1 MRIKAVICARTFRQS
16 LLLSSALMSLAAMPA
31 YAQEKPKSDEQ
42 SGVILNPI
50 VITSAPQSTPF
61 KVVTDPKAPR
71 QPVPASDGADY
82 LKTIPGFS
90 TIRNGG
96 TNGDLVFRGMF
107 GSRINIRT
115 DGGVIL
121 GACGGRMDNPTSYIS
136 PESYDRMSV
145 IKGPQTVQWGPAGSA
160 ATVLFERDPQ
170 HFDKLTLKGDS
181 SILFGSN
188 GRFDARV
195 DATVGDKPGYIR
207 MMANKSHANDYKDGD
222 GNRVPSKWDKWNTD
236 LYLGLTPDA
245 DTVLEISGGLGDGEA
260 RYAGR
265 AMDGSQFERQSF
277 GLKFSK
283 SNVSDYLEKIEAQ
296 LYYNYADHIMD
307 NFRLR
312 PPQKMPMESEV
323 DRRSMGGRV
332 STTWNFDEHTL
343 VAGLDFQTDTHRNK
357 EKVNM
362 QLTDNWLKDAQFANY
377 GVFGEWTWNFADNQ
391 RLVAGGRIDRASVE
405 DDRASSLTYGDKRNQ
420 AAFSGFI
427 RHEQDWSSLP
437 VNSYIGLGY
446 VNRFPDYWEL
456 FSPKG
461 VTGSALNAFEGIES
475 EKTVQVDLGA
485 QYSEGD
491 TDIWASGYLGVIND
505 FILFDYSNPGGSV
518 ATNVNARIMGAELGV
533 SRQFANYWKAEAS
546 IAYAW
551 GQNTTYD
558 EPLPQIPPLEGRL
571 GLTYERDNWS
581 VGALWRLVAAQ
592 TRIAENMGNVV
603 GKDFDKSA
611 GFGVFSVNGTYRF
624 NESVRL
630 SLGVDN
636 LFNKEYTEHLNRDG
650 DAGFGFSSN
659 YQLREPGRTFWAKT
673 DFKF

>member
-1 MRIKAVICARTFRQS
+1 MRIKAVIRARTFRQS

-42 SGVILNPI
+42 SGVILNRI

-71 QPVPASDGADY
+71 QPVPASGGADY

-107 GSRINIRT
+107 GSRVNIRT

-207 MMANKSHANDYKDGD
+207 MMANKSRANDYKDGD

-332 STTWNFDEHTL
+332 STTWNFDEHRL
-343 VAGLDFQTDTHRNK
+343 VAGLDFQTDTHRGK

-362 QLTDNWLKDAQFANY
+362 PLTDNWLKDAQFANY

-475 EKTVQVDLGA
+475 EKTVQVDFGA

-491 TDIWASGYLGVIND
+491 TDIWASGYFGVIND

>member
-1 MRIKAVICARTFRQS
+1 M
-16 LLLSSALMSLAAMPA
+16 
-31 YAQEKPKSDEQ
+31 
-42 SGVILNPI
+42 
-50 VITSAPQSTPF
+50 
-61 KVVTDPKAPR
+61 
-71 QPVPASDGADY
+71 
-82 LKTIPGFS
+82 
-90 TIRNGG
+90 
-96 TNGDLVFRGMF
+96 
-107 GSRINIRT
+107 
-115 DGGVIL
+115 
-121 GACGGRMDNPTSYIS
+121 
-136 PESYDRMSV
+136 
-145 IKGPQTVQWGPAGSA
+145 
-160 ATVLFERDPQ
+160 
-170 HFDKLTLKGDS
+170 
-181 SILFGSN
+181 
-188 GRFDARV
+188 
-195 DATVGDKPGYIR
+195 
-207 MMANKSHANDYKDGD
+207 
-222 GNRVPSKWDKWNTD
+222 
-236 LYLGLTPDA
+236 
-245 DTVLEISGGLGDGEA
+245 
-260 RYAGR
+260 
-265 AMDGSQFERQSF
+265 
-277 GLKFSK
+277 
-283 SNVSDYLEKIEAQ
+283 
-296 LYYNYADHIMD
+296 
-307 NFRLR
+307 
-312 PPQKMPMESEV
+312 
-323 DRRSMGGRV
+323 
-332 STTWNFDEHTL
+332 
-343 VAGLDFQTDTHRNK
+343 
-357 EKVNM
+357 
-362 QLTDNWLKDAQFANY
+362 
-377 GVFGEWTWNFADNQ
+377 
-391 RLVAGGRIDRASVE
+391 E

-475 EKTVQVDLGA
+475 EKTVQVDFGA

-491 TDIWASGYLGVIND
+491 TDIWASGYFGVIND

-636 LFNKEYTEHLNRDG
+636 LFNKEYIEHLNRDG